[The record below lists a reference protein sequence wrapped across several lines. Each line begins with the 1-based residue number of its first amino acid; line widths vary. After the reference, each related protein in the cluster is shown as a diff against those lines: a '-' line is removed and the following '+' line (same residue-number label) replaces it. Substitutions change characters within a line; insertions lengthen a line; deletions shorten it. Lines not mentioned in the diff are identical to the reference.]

1 MPDTVGVLMKRLR
14 VSEKLFRNRDCL
26 LPVPAIRYVSILDL
40 ATLNQETGEICC
52 PTCGSWTNVDDLVGD
67 EFGPAKCPLCA

>member
-1 MPDTVGVLMKRLR
+1 MKILPIRGKLILPAVEESPKL
-14 VSEKLFRNRDCL
+14 VST
-26 LPVPAIRYVSILDL
+26 LDL
-40 ATLNQETGEICC
+40 ATFNEETEEICC